1 MPNFGTKKQKQR
13 TKKSAK
19 ATSAQ
24 ASSSKDPFMT
34 WVDRLIFVPVV
45 REALKDDDA
54 AAANDDETMAAAAAA
69 NDALNE
75 VNEWITVSVNANEK
89 TKSRRDS
96 LSVVSWNMLA
106 ESYCTPKSQSNLP
119 REYRSQVF
127 DPKRRRKLLFK
138 TLQKFVIRNDE
149 SKTSDSITD
158 INNSAAAAHVIC
170 LQEVDLSDVAQYLE
184 RHDYIGI
191 ETPRTKGGGAGGRAD
206 ACTCF
211 VYQKEWEIV
220 THELVRL
227 DDLATLG
234 VRNTATRMNDSA
246 NDGTSPSATNKSN
259 GQSSNNNHNNSNQ
272 LEGLQ
277 QTLLRRNVA
286 LLVRIRSKRNPLRTV
301 VIATAHLYWHPGYEY
316 VKLCQAHYVLVRAK
330 AFLNSLDES
339 FIFCGDFNSRPHG
352 AAHSYL
358 TKGVINAK
366 LVAPWYHQVPVGE
379 AALSHACDRNS
390 YDERGADDED
400 GGGSDSSK
408 QQQQNVD
415 ALTER
420 LTRELSIYD
429 DDSPDNPQRRQVT
442 VRYCLDNTLNK
453 LCRWLRILGQDAAL
467 ETDVEERLRT
477 QQAVYSIFDRC
488 KEERR
493 TLVTTSRRMLSRR
506 DCPPGAYCLSPKLL
520 NNLEVALVHLL
531 LTHGVML
538 EPTKFLSR
546 CVVCNESIV
555 EVHDASE
562 KKRILDSY
570 DAPSNLVDDHME
582 VYECDGCRQGYW
594 WCDQPTSSASRVK
607 SAASNMFQ
615 LCLRAGVPCADD
627 LGMFD
632 FVNVKAERVQGWDA
646 SRPASEVLEQQL
658 MVVDWLKD
666 ERLAC
671 PIQLTSAYSQ
681 HDKSSKNG
689 LTESIPFTNVTDTFV
704 NVLDYI
710 FYNASLTVV
719 EKLSIPTSFAEL
731 NSNSIPQGHLLPSD
745 IWPSDH
751 LAIGARFV
759 FVD

>member
-1 MPNFGTKKQKQR
+1 MV
-13 TKKSAK
+13 AK
-19 ATSAQ
+19 
-24 ASSSKDPFMT
+24 
-34 WVDRLIFVPVV
+34 
-45 REALKDDDA
+45 EALDQEEA
-54 AAANDDETMAAAAAA
+54 AAATNDDETMNAAMNQA
-69 NDALNE
+69 NEGN
-75 VNEWITVSVNANEK
+75 TVSVNANDE
-89 TKSRRDS
+89 TTSRRDS

-127 DPKRRRKLLFK
+127 DPTRRRKLLFK
-138 TLQKFVIRNDE
+138 TLNKFVIRNNDE
-149 SKTSDSITD
+149 SKTCDSNSDMD
-158 INNSAAAAHVIC
+158 DPVNAAAAHVIC
-170 LQEVDLSDVAQYLE
+170 LQEVDLFDVKQYLE
-184 RHDYIGI
+184 RHGYIGI

-234 VRNTATRMNDSA
+234 VRNTATRMNDRAINGS
-246 NDGTSPSATNKSN
+246 SPSARNESN
-259 GQSSNNNHNNSNQ
+259 GQSNNNSSNNNHNNNQ

-286 LLVRIRSKRNPLRTV
+286 LLVRIRSMRNPCQTC

-316 VKLCQAHYVLVRAK
+316 VKLCQAHYVLMRAK
-330 AFLNSLDES
+330 AFMTANDEP
-339 FIFCGDFNSRPHG
+339 FIFCGDLNSRPHG

-379 AALSHACDRNS
+379 AALSHACDGSS
-390 YDERGADDED
+390 YNESNADDED

-408 QQQQNVD
+408 QQQHNVD

-420 LTRELSIYD
+420 MARELSIYD
-429 DDSPDNPQRRQVT
+429 DDSPDNSQRMQAT

-488 KEERR
+488 REERR

-546 CVVCNESIV
+546 CVVCNGSIV

-607 SAASNMFQ
+607 NAASNMFQ
-615 LCLRAGVPCADD
+615 LCLRAGVPCADE

-632 FVNVKAERVQGWDA
+632 FVNVKAERDQGWDA

-751 LAIGARFV
+751 LAIGARFIL
-759 FVD
+759 